1 MNSFINTGSYDTD
14 DFAYSVACLNRHS
27 LEEQFNVRIKTGF
40 LLLQYKE
47 YKIKFNKETIRII
60 RVENPSF
67 NFKKKMA
74 LVLDYAVFT
83 EYVSFN
89 FFSVYYIAHETNLN

>member
-1 MNSFINTGSYDTD
+1 MSCPNKDRV
-14 DFAYSVACLNRHS
+14 SVITVQRM
-27 LEEQFNVRIKTGF
+27 QK
-40 LLLQYKE
+40 
-47 YKIKFNKETIRII
+47 KFNKETIKII

-89 FFSVYYIAHETNLN
+89 FFSVYYIAHKTNLN

>member
-1 MNSFINTGSYDTD
+1 MQN
-14 DFAYSVACLNRHS
+14 
-27 LEEQFNVRIKTGF
+27 
-40 LLLQYKE
+40 
-47 YKIKFNKETIRII
+47 KFNKETIKII